1 MKRINWY
8 IFIVLLACTLCFSL
22 VGCSDNK
29 SDEYN
34 LSINYT
40 SFTMEVNE
48 SVYLKATS
56 NSDEP
61 VNWQTSN
68 FALASVANGKV
79 TAKKVGT
86 VTITAT
92 QGNATA
98 TCTVTILQSSM
109 SLNYTSV
116 ELFVGEYILLTVTS
130 KSNEK
135 ITWRTS
141 NLSVAS
147 VSAIGWVTARK
158 TGTATIT
165 ATQGSVKVSCVVIVK

>member
-1 MKRINWY
+1 M
-8 IFIVLLACTLCFSL
+8 
-22 VGCSDNK
+22 GCSDKK
-29 SDEYN
+29 SNDDT

-40 SFTMEVNE
+40 NYTLEVNE
-48 SVYLKATS
+48 TVSLKVIS
-56 NSDEP
+56 NSNEP

-68 FALASVANGKV
+68 FALASVVKGNV

-98 TCTVTILQSSM
+98 TCTITILQSSM
-109 SLNYTSV
+109 SLNYSSV
-116 ELFVGEYILLTVTS
+116 DLSVGEYIVLTVTS
-130 KSNEK
+130 ESNEK
-135 ITWRTS
+135 IIWRTS

-147 VSAIGWVTARK
+147 VSANGFVTARK
-158 TGTATIT
+158 VGAATIT